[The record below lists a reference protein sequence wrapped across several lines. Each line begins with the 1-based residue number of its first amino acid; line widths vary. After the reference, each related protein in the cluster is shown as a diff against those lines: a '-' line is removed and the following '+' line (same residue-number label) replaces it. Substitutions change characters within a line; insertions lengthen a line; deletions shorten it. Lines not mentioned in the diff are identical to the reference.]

1 MLATQGTADTLL
13 QVGQHR
19 KFWIL
24 MRADQ
29 EKFVKVVFQAL
40 GEWWTSLGAVAWLL
54 VGVVLVVGILALIV
68 LLRWVLRG
76 GLSRHKALGFSGRR
90 SEVDQS
96 SRSDS

>member
-1 MLATQGTADTLL
+1 
-13 QVGQHR
+13 
-19 KFWIL
+19 

-76 GLSRHKALGFSGRR
+76 GLSRHMALGFSGRR

-96 SRSDS
+96 SRNDS